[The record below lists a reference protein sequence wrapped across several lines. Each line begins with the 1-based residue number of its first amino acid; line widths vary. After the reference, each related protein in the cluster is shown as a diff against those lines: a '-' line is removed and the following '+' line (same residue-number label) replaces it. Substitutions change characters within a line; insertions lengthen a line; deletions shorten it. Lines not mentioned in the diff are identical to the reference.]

1 MPAAFYNR
9 CYMKQILNF
18 IVQFFKSR
26 RIGYYFTLPAFVFA
40 ILGLIFYRK
49 GYNLQFGVISEE
61 AVKVYIAGII
71 VCAVAFLAD
80 FKEIKFISLCL
91 LVYAFLVSLTS
102 QANYI
107 TNVLVSIDGNSF
119 TANFLCGAV
128 FGLLGWLFEL
138 LALIFTR
145 GTIFNVGLPKKAK

>member
-1 MPAAFYNR
+1 ME
-9 CYMKQILNF
+9 QILNF
-18 IVQFFKSR
+18 IVHFFKSR

-40 ILGLIFYRK
+40 ILGLTFYQK
-49 GYNLQFGVISEE
+49 GYNLQFGVISKE
-61 AVKVYIAGII
+61 AIAVYIAGCI
-71 VCAVAFLAD
+71 VCAVALLAD

-91 LVYAFLVSLTS
+91 LFYAFLISLTS

-119 TANFLCGAV
+119 TADFLCGAV
-128 FGLLGWLFEL
+128 FGLLGWAFEL

-145 GTIFNVGLPKKAK
+145 ETIFNVTLLQKTK

>member
-1 MPAAFYNR
+1 MT
-9 CYMKQILNF
+9 QILNF
-18 IVQFFKSR
+18 IGQFFKSR

-40 ILGLIFYRK
+40 ILGLVFYQK

-61 AVKVYIAGII
+61 AVNVYIAGIV
-71 VCAVAFLAD
+71 VCAVALLAD
-80 FKEIKFISLCL
+80 FKEVKFISLCL
-91 LVYAFLVSLTS
+91 LLYAFLVSLTS

-107 TNVLVSIDGNSF
+107 TNVFVSIDGNSF
-119 TANFLCGAV
+119 TAEFLCGAI

-145 GTIFNVGLPKKAK
+145 ETIFNVGIPKKAK